1 MPWERG
7 CFSMERQM
15 TSEQKAL
22 VRDSLQ
28 RLLPMSET
36 AAELFY
42 SRLFY
47 LDPSLRH
54 LFKVDI
60 QEQAS
65 KFMEMIRLLASD
77 LEQPDE
83 FRAAVSELGLRH
95 AGYGVKASN
104 YNTVGEAL
112 IWAIDM
118 SMGRQG
124 TPELHA
130 AWVEFYAVVSDQMKS
145 AAEWAM

>member
-1 MPWERG
+1 MPCTRG
-7 CFSMERQM
+7 CSSMEEQM
-15 TSEQKAL
+15 TPEQKAL
-22 VRDSLQ
+22 VRDSLE
-28 RLLPMSET
+28 RLFPMSET

-60 QEQAS
+60 QDQAN
-65 KFMEMIRLLASD
+65 KFMEMLRLLASD
-77 LEQPDE
+77 LEQPAQ
-83 FRAAVSELGLRH
+83 FRSTVSELGLRH
-95 AGYGVKASN
+95 AGYGVSAAN
-104 YNTVGEAL
+104 YDTVGEAL

-118 SMGRQG
+118 SMGRQA

-130 AWVEFYAVVSDQMKS
+130 AWVEFYEMVSADMKR